1 MKRIVVATSLV
12 GAVVAMFGAGVTGTY
27 LTSQAQVAENVVKV
41 GAVTVS
47 AEPTASALSI
57 DPIAPGSVV
66 PRTLT
71 VANTGSLPVT
81 IVCTASKK
89 AGITDL
95 FNALTVRATGNGGAV
110 LYDGPLSTLKTVPVT
125 LEKAASED
133 LVFAVGLPAETG
145 NDLAA
150 DYSKFSIYVD
160 AEQAR

>member
-1 MKRIVVATSLV
+1 MKKIVIATSLV
-12 GAVVAMFGAGVTGTY
+12 GAAVALFGAGVTGTY

-41 GAVTVS
+41 GTVTVS
-47 AEPTASALSI
+47 AEPTASALSV
-57 DPIAPGSVV
+57 DPLAPGTVV

-81 IVCTASKK
+81 VVCTSSKK

-95 FNALTVRATGNGGAV
+95 FNALTVRVSDHAGKV
-110 LYDGPLSTLKTVPVT
+110 LYDGPLSTMKTEPIA
-125 LEKAASED
+125 LDRAASEA
-133 LVFAVGLPAETG
+133 LAFAVGLPAETG